1 MRISRRAFLR
11 TTIGAAVGAGV
22 VSPALAE
29 PWRVAVEKITVRL
42 RRLPPAFAG
51 FKIVQLSD
59 LHYRPYTTLRQIA
72 HVVDLTNRLQ
82 PDLVVITGDFVTEGH
97 EHIDELTPILMKLQA
112 RHGITGVLGNHD
124 QASGANA
131 ITAALRQAGIEMLR
145 NQGRALTHEGASIY
159 LAGVDSIC
167 GGDGAYPHLND
178 ALVGRPFDQTTI
190 LLAHEPDYADRIPIS
205 SGISLQLSGHSHGGQ
220 ICLPLVGALVLPDW
234 GKKYWKGLR
243 QLKQTQLYTNRGI
256 GTIGVPMRV
265 GSLPE
270 ITEITLAPTQAS

>member
-1 MRISRRAFLR
+1 MISRRAFLR
-11 TTIGAAVGAGV
+11 TTLALGGVAV

-42 RRLPPAFAG
+42 PGLPAAFAG

-72 HVVDLTNRLQ
+72 HVVELTNWLQ
-82 PDLVVITGDFVTEGH
+82 PDLVVITGDFITQGFQ
-97 EHIDELTPILMKLQA
+97 HINDLTPITMKLAA
-112 RHGITGVLGNHD
+112 RHGVTGILGNHD
-124 QASGANA
+124 QASGAKA
-131 ITAALRQAGIEMLR
+131 ITDALRQSGMEVLR
-145 NQGRALTHEGASIY
+145 NQGRAITQAGSSIY

-167 GGDGAYPHLND
+167 GGDGAYPHLNN
-178 ALVGRPFDQTTI
+178 ALVGRLPGQTTI
-190 LLAHEPDYADRIPIS
+190 LLAHEPDYADRVPIS
-205 SGISLQLSGHSHGGQ
+205 ADIALQLSGHSHGGQ
-220 ICLPLVGALVLPDW
+220 ICLPLLGALILPDW

-270 ITEITLAPTQAS
+270 ITQITLAPS